1 MFVHIEQSSRAIRRL
16 MVAGT
21 VLLVIARG
29 GGIAYAQTPT
39 APQGQ
44 EFAPVPSVFERVHG
58 SFSGRI
64 LTIALSL
71 SEHPVYEVKFLTES
85 GNVLM
90 LSYDAMSLR
99 LDSVVGH
106 REGTDEKGTQI
117 SNVRG
122 RSGGGDGESG
132 ADGRDGGGD
141 DGGDDGGKDDDGGH
155 DGGGD
160 DSGGGD
166 DD

>member
-16 MVAGT
+16 MVAGA

-29 GGIAYAQTPT
+29 GGVAYAQTPT

-44 EFAPVPSVFERVHG
+44 EFAPVR
-58 SFSGRI
+58 RI

-90 LSYDAMSLR
+90 LSYDAISLR

-106 REGTDEKGTQI
+106 REGRDEKGTQ
-117 SNVRG
+117 STVVRG
-122 RSGGGDGESG
+122 RSGGDDGGSG
-132 ADGRDGGGD
+132 ADNRDSGSD
-141 DGGDDGGKDDDGGH
+141 DGGDDGGNDHDDGH
-155 DGGGD
+155 DDGGGD
-160 DSGGGD
+160 SGGGGD
-166 DD
+166 D